1 MCNQPRSAADE
12 AAAWAPGART
22 AGDDEPDLQEKMR
35 ANARD
40 YAYNQTWLGFKMRER
55 PPRPDADDD
64 ADSPDEDDD
73 TCACSCEPP
82 A

>member
-1 MCNQPRSAADE
+1 MSNRLAQV
-12 AAAWAPGART
+12 
-22 AGDDEPDLQEKMR
+22 R